1 MAASALTVQEITRA
15 GVAITAA
22 AANAEGNFFTNSGN
36 IALRVINGGTSSIT
50 VTITAQAACDQ
61 GTKHDL
67 VVTVASGATKEI
79 GPFPMRHYNDASGYV
94 KVTYSAVTDVTVAAV
109 KLAS

>member
-22 AANAEGNFFTNSGN
+22 PANGEGNFFTNSGN
-36 IALRVINGGTSSIT
+36 ISLRVINGGTSPIT
-50 VTITAQAACDQ
+50 VTIHAQAACDQ
-61 GTKHDL
+61 GTKHNL
-67 VVTVASGATKEI
+67 AVTVDNGATKEI

-94 KVTYSAVTDVTVAAV
+94 QVTYSTVASVTVAAV